1 MNKKY
6 FFYSCC
12 LALALA
18 SCSDDDNTPGNEP
31 SVTHDDYSYVGKAV
45 GNFTAEEWYPGGELG
60 TTDNIASNSYEDETP
75 AVTNQGLSNLFK
87 FGESFFERTF
97 NSTTKPFNGLG
108 PAWTRDACLT
118 CHPGYGHGKRVTSYN
133 ANEYGNGY
141 LLVVYHPDTQG
152 YITEVT
158 GMPQTRASYPFLPPI
173 DESGI
178 HLEWKTATDGALP
191 TTFPDGETY
200 ELIYPE
206 ITIDQEAFNT
216 NPKPTNYEVRLE
228 STIGIYGTGLIDAI
242 PEEELKKQYQTE
254 ASAGATLNPAMWDAT
269 ANDWASTAWYT
280 GYPTNATDRTP
291 HIKRYTYALTR
302 ATLQDG
308 PGANAIWNIF
318 FFNVS
323 EST

>member
-31 SVTHDDYSYVGKAV
+31 SATHDDYSYVGKAV

-242 PEEELKKQYQTE
+242 PEEELKKQYQTKLPQVPH
-254 ASAGATLNPAMWDAT
+254 SILPCGMRPPT
-269 ANDWASTAWYT
+269 T
-280 GYPTNATDRTP
+280 GPRRHGTQAIRPMQPTVLRTSSVTP
-291 HIKRYTYALTR
+291 TH
-302 ATLQDG
+302 
-308 PGANAIWNIF
+308 
-318 FFNVS
+318 
-323 EST
+323 